1 MKQTTIP
8 LLNAH
13 QLVQLSA
20 HSAVHVKT
28 ISKLYRG
35 EPVRSNVAHRVLQSA
50 IALSLP
56 EPLDVVIARGG
67 KQP

>member
-1 MKQTTIP
+1 MKQTTLP

-13 QLVQLSA
+13 QVVQLSA
-20 HSAVHVKT
+20 HSSVHSKT

-50 IALSLP
+50 IALAFP
-56 EPLDVVIARGG
+56 EPPNVVIAGRG
-67 KQP
+67 K